1 MRPRHAS
8 FERPL
13 VVRNAARALRLARSG
28 SGPVLVFLPDW
39 DAVDTLRA
47 IAARSG
53 LETRLAVHHRSAAA
67 LTKRGPR
74 NQSAG
79 PLSKRM

>member
-8 FERPL
+8 LERPL
-13 VVRNAARALRLARSG
+13 VVRNAARALRLARSR
-28 SGPVLVFLPDW
+28 SGPVLAFLPDW

-53 LETRLAVHHRSAAA
+53 LETRLAVHHHSAAA

-74 NQSAG
+74 DQSAG
-79 PLSKRM
+79 PL